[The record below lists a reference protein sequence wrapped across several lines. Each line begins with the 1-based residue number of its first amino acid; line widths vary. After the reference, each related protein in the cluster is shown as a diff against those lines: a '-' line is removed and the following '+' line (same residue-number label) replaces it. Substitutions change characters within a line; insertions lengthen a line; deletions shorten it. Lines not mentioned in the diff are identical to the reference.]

1 MVSLQIAQGM
11 QVASDISLGRN
22 RASPSTMEDDRSA
35 KKARVEQPKG
45 HVEPAGGGA
54 IVDTS
59 LLNCPLCS
67 RPFKPPV
74 FQVGVISLCRPFF
87 LSNLRNIS

>member
-1 MVSLQIAQGM
+1 MFSLQNAEGVQIALDVSLR
-11 QVASDISLGRN
+11 RN
-22 RASPSTMEDDRSA
+22 RASSSTMEEGDRRA
-35 KKARVEQPKG
+35 KKARAEQPSDQ
-45 HVEPAGGGA
+45 VEPAGGGA

-74 FQVGVISLCRPFF
+74 LQVGVISFC